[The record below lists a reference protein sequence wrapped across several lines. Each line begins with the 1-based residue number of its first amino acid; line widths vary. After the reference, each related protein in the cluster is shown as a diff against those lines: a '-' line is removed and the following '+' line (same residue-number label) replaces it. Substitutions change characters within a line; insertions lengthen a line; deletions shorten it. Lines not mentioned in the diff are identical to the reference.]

1 MGALAILFLYSSGF
15 TSSHIHLLL
24 TEVYLNFITTQ
35 HPKLTIDNIGWKI
48 TGQLTGCQN
57 LLLSNRR
64 HQLNYEQALQS
75 FRPVFSGSLQ
85 YTLSGHL
92 MFGETAIINCFFKI
106 CLCKSS
112 KHQSHRAA
120 KPTDQQVTGGQ
131 EQSAHAWC

>member
-1 MGALAILFLYSSGF
+1 MSEKKVL
-15 TSSHIHLLL
+15 
-24 TEVYLNFITTQ
+24 
-35 HPKLTIDNIGWKI
+35 PKY
-48 TGQLTGCQN
+48 

-64 HQLNYEQALQS
+64 HQLKYEQALQS

-92 MFGETAIINCFFKI
+92 MFGETAMINCFFKI